1 MILDAQIL
9 TSIQIAIVGVVV
21 VIGMFL
27 IWRSLNKLHE
37 KVEKLACD
45 CAATKQNGGA
55 TSPRSPSAQQAY
67 DDEEEFTEED
77 EELMNAIFEGSD
89 PLQNQAA
96 FMLFSPFT
104 TGGEAKAPSAPMVQI
119 EEVQEHARPQE
130 PQEHLESQE
139 PNESRDRRRASDD
152 GTVDTTAGLSK
163 TKLKKLT
170 VDALK
175 DLLQAKGLS
184 TDGTK
189 NQMVDRLLAASASE
203 I

>member
-45 CAATKQNGGA
+45 FAATKQNGGA
-55 TSPRSPSAQQAY
+55 TSPRSLGAQQAY
-67 DDEEEFTEED
+67 NDEEEFTEED

-104 TGGEAKAPSAPMVQI
+104 NGGEAKAPSAPQVQI
-119 EEVQEHARPQE
+119 EEVQEHAMPQE
-130 PQEHLESQE
+130 RLESSQE
-139 PNESRDRRRASDD
+139 PHDRRRASDD
-152 GTVDTTAGLSK
+152 GTIDTTVGLSK

-184 TDGTK
+184 AEGTK

>member
-55 TSPRSPSAQQAY
+55 TSPRSPGAQQAY

-77 EELMNAIFEGSD
+77 EQLMNAIFEGSD

-104 TGGEAKAPSAPMVQI
+104 NGGEAKAPSAPQVQI
-119 EEVQEHARPQE
+119 EEVQEHAIPQE
-130 PQEHLESQE
+130 PHESH
-139 PNESRDRRRASDD
+139 DRRRASDD
-152 GTVDTTAGLSK
+152 GTIDTTVGLSK

-184 TDGTK
+184 TEGTK